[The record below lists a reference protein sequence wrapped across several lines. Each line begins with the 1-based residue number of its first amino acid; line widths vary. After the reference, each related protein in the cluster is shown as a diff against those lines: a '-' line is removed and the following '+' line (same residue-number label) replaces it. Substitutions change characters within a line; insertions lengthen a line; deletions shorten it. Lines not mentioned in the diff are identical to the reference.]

1 MEDDIFEEV
10 PAQDDGDEN
19 PDELAGEEVE
29 PEHDLDV
36 FSFEDEDADV
46 DEDGG
51 DSE

>member
-29 PEHDLDV
+29 PEHDLDI
-36 FSFEDEDADV
+36 SMFE
-46 DEDGG
+46 EDGG